1 MVSQE
6 FRMSQIEME
15 KTATEQ
21 WQALV
26 KEAEVFNGVTLDEE
40 LESYLVFLLMRY
52 MQQPGLASKVI
63 ALDYLNG
70 SQAQG
75 CEREERMR
83 DVGDQCL
90 LYSGLFPNRA
100 ESRHVKISYYVNIGQ
115 SAYQNLSELTQAA
128 LAQMY
133 NNLARSFVVLM
144 DTLLAMRNMN
154 DSQLQL
160 KPIAAY
166 ELWQD
171 TKSKQAKRTL
181 GRSSSTT
188 LLDFDVLTK
197 H

>member
-1 MVSQE
+1 
-6 FRMSQIEME
+6 MSQLEIE

-26 KEAEVFNGVTLDEE
+26 KEAEALNGITLDEE

-52 MQQPGLASKVI
+52 MQQPDLATRVI
-63 ALDYLNG
+63 ALEYLTG
-70 SQAQG
+70 SQSQG
-75 CEREERMR
+75 SEREERMR

-128 LAQMY
+128 LARMY
-133 NNLARSFVVLM
+133 SNLARSFVVLM
-144 DTLLAMRNMN
+144 DTLLAMRNVN
-154 DSQLQL
+154 QSQLQL
-160 KPIAAY
+160 QPIVAY

-171 TKSKQAKRTL
+171 THSKQAEQVLTRT
-181 GRSSSTT
+181 GTT
-188 LLDFDVLTK
+188 VLLDVDVLTR

>member
-1 MVSQE
+1 
-6 FRMSQIEME
+6 MSQLEMD

-63 ALDYLNG
+63 ALEYLNG
-70 SQAQG
+70 SQSHG
-75 CEREERMR
+75 SERVERMR

-90 LYSGLFPNRA
+90 LYSGFFPNRA

-128 LAQMY
+128 LARMY

-154 DSQLQL
+154 DGQLQL
-160 KPIAAY
+160 KPLVAY

-171 TKSKQAKRTL
+171 TQSKQALHSL
-181 GRSSSTT
+181 GNNSSATPM
-188 LLDFDVLTK
+188 DFNVLTK